1 MLPYMAGDF
10 LWRTKW
16 ITRLKLVVSHCCEK
30 KKKNN
35 RSSREVKA
43 SLSQVVIPS
52 YSMHSIKHNTT
63 QNWNFCMKWM
73 RKDNWFTLKNW
84 TWMLVWKCTRQW
96 LHSKVPNG
104 YDLCTLCT
112 CILTIE
118 TDINE
123 NIMNILNINGK
134 SMHNRSD

>member
-1 MLPYMAGDF
+1 MVHSQELNM
-10 LWRTKW
+10 
-16 ITRLKLVVSHCCEK
+16 
-30 KKKNN
+30 N
-35 RSSREVKA
+35 A
-43 SLSQVVIPS
+43 SLE
-52 YSMHSIKHNTT
+52 MH
-63 QNWNFCMKWM
+63 Q
-73 RKDNWFTLKNW
+73 
-84 TWMLVWKCTRQW
+84 QW